1 MSIKRFIVG
10 GALVAACIPA
20 AASASI
26 KITAISG
33 SPSYETGK
41 VIYTPGGIGGNAGTT
56 SAQLYIGRNH
66 MTGVDLATN
75 AAVAFDAYCI
85 DIFHWLQ
92 KGTFDIQTFTLAN
105 STKAD
110 QLKKLLGH
118 TDGYIAAA
126 TTAAAKQDTAAA
138 IQMAVWEIV
147 NEAGTGGYSL
157 GDGLFRIGTDY
168 GSVLP
173 NARGM
178 AQGYLNALDGWAMPT
193 GKAFKMMT
201 AVNPVSNQR
210 QIFMTTAPVPEPAAW
225 AMLIAGFGVVGGALR
240 RRRHTTLRFA

>member
-10 GALVAACIPA
+10 GALIAACLPA
-20 AASASI
+20 AASASV
-26 KITAISG
+26 KITAVSG

-56 SAQLYIGRNH
+56 SAQLYIGRNRL
-66 MTGVDLATN
+66 TGVDLATN

-85 DIFHWLQ
+85 DIFNWL
-92 KGTFDIQTFTLAN
+92 KTGVFDIQTFTLAN
-105 STKAD
+105 ATKAD
-110 QLKKLLGH
+110 QLKTLLGV

-126 TTAAAKQDTAAA
+126 ATAAAKQDTAAA

-147 NEAGTGGYSL
+147 NEAGTSGYSL
-157 GDGLFRIGTDY
+157 GTGLFRIGTDY
-168 GSVLP
+168 GTVVP

-178 AQGYLNALDGWAMPT
+178 AQGYLDALGGWSLPT
-193 GKAFKMMT
+193 GKAFRMMT

-210 QIFMTTAPVPEPAAW
+210 QVFMTTAPVPEPATW

-240 RRRHTTLRFA
+240 RTRRSVLRFA